1 MSRAGFSFPDV
12 KSIPTSYKDGF
23 GLVLVSL
30 LLTVGARISVP
41 SGRHQTLIY
50 EVVLDN
56 IINGVK
62 EKNVM
67 RVVF

>member
-1 MSRAGFSFPDV
+1 MSCAGFSFPDV
-12 KSIPTSYKDGF
+12 KSIPTSHKDAF

-30 LLTVGARISVP
+30 LPTAGAHISVP

-56 IINGVK
+56 IMNGVK
-62 EKNVM
+62 EKI
-67 RVVF
+67 